1 MTIQHKNL
9 AISALTAA
17 ILAGCGG
24 GGSDSSGP
32 STPTP
37 PVGAPDLQTS
47 VPAPTYAPTSEE
59 LAAWN
64 VLNQARE
71 ACGFGL
77 LAQDARLDAAA
88 KAHANYLFLNSASGH
103 SETSGRP
110 GFTGA
115 TSQDRARA
123 QGFNNGVGESIAYGS
138 NGKTEMMGLLSAPY
152 HMKGSLDSYRFIG
165 LSAHGGALVV
175 EHGMGDNGSTQKLGA
190 GVVANYPCEAAQNV
204 PAQWAGENPN
214 PYPDLPPVLG
224 ASVLLKSDRGSTLN
238 VTNFAITRTSTG
250 ESVSYRFLTKQNDKN
265 GLMLENEYIATPVE
279 PLAVGETYSVSY
291 QATLD
296 GKPISKSFTFKPSVK
311 W

>member
-1 MTIQHKNL
+1 MTIQHKHL
-9 AISALTAA
+9 AVTALTAA

-77 LAQDARLDAAA
+77 LAQDSRLDAAA
-88 KAHANYLFLNSASGH
+88 KAHANYMQLNNATGH
-103 SETSGRP
+103 DEATGRP

-115 TSQDRARA
+115 SPQDRARA
-123 QGFNNGVGESIAYGS
+123 QGFNDGVGESIAYGS
-138 NGKTEMMGLLSAPY
+138 SGKSEMMALLSAPY
-152 HMKGSLDSYRFIG
+152 HMKLSLGSYHFVG
-165 LSAHGGALVV
+165 FAAHGGALVV
-175 EHGMGDNGSTQKLGA
+175 EHGVGANGRAQKLGT
-190 GVVANYPCEAAQNV
+190 GVVANYPCEAAKNV

-224 ASVLLKSDRGSTLN
+224 TSVLLRADRGSTLS
-238 VTNFAITRTSTG
+238 VTNFAMTRASTG
-250 ESVSYRFLTKQNDKN
+250 ASVSFRFLTKQNDKN
-265 GLMLENEYIATPVE
+265 GLMFENEYIATPVE

-296 GKPISKSFTFKPSVK
+296 GKPVSKSFTFKPSVK